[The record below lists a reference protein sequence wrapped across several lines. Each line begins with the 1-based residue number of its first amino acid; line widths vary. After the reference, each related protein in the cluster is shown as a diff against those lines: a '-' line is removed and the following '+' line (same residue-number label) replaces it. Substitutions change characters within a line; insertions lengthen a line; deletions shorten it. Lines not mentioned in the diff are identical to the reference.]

1 MIACALVAAPK
12 LRPPAGMP
20 PTTPGSAVSVSRS
33 MIPSSAATLDT
44 PSGMPMPRLT
54 TLLGCSSSAAR
65 RAMILRSDIGMAA
78 IDEAGT
84 RISPENAALYGSPN
98 VCMWYSG
105 FSATTTQS
113 TRIPGIF
120 TCRGL
125 SDPRSAMR
133 STCTMTM
140 PPELRAAIAIARPS
154 SVSASRL
161 HRDVAVGIGG
171 GAADHADVD
180 RKGAI
185 EKVLLVAQRHERDE
199 ILGGRGV
206 DLAAAVARIDE
217 RAEPH
222 PRQVSRLA
230 RRDVAEQMRDHALRQ
245 VVRLDLIA
253 DRERLQLRHEAPVTA
268 DHAFHEPRVAEVIE
282 AAILAVALACS
293 IDERQV
299 ARTADALRIVFR
311 GVDEAVLER
320 DGDVLG
326 ETDADE
332 ARRGDGVAI
341 RESARRLRAR

>member
-1 MIACALVAAPK
+1 MIACAFVAAPK
-12 LRPPAGMP
+12 LSPPAGMP

-33 MIPSSAATLDT
+33 MIRSSAATLAT

-54 TLLGCSSSAAR
+54 TLLGRSSSAAR

-154 SVSASRL
+154 SVSASRSIVML
-161 HRDVAVGIGG
+161 PSGSAVVPRITPTLIGK
-171 GAADHADVD
+171 
-180 RKGAI
+180 RAI
-185 EKVLLVAQRHERDE
+185 EKVLLVAERHQRDE
-199 ILGGRGV
+199 ILGRRGV
-206 DLAAAVARIDE
+206 DLAAAEARIDE

-230 RRDVAEQMRDHALRQ
+230 RRDVAEQVRDHALRQ

-253 DRERLQLRHEAPVTA
+253 DRERLQLRHEAPVAA
-268 DHAFHEPRVAEVIE
+268 DHALHEARVAEVIE
-282 AAILAVALACS
+282 AAILAVALPGRV
-293 IDERQV
+293 DERQV
-299 ARTADALRIVFR
+299 ARTADAVRIV
-311 GVDEAVLER
+311 L
-320 DGDVLG
+320 
-326 ETDADE
+326 
-332 ARRGDGVAI
+332 RR
-341 RESARRLRAR
+341 RRRNGSRARPRCSRRSRCRRSPTWRRCRRS